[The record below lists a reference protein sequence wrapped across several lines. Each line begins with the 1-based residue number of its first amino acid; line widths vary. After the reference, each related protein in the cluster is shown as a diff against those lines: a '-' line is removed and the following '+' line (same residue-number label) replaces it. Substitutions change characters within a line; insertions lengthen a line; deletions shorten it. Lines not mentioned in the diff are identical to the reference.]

1 MLSYTVRNGREG
13 TPGLDEDLHG
23 NRLRL
28 AEFPTTVYTDR
39 WT

>member
-1 MLSYTVRNGREG
+1 MFGYTVRNGREE

-23 NRLRL
+23 NRFRP
-28 AEFPTTVYTDR
+28 AESPTTVYTDR